1 MRSSE
6 KKLIQKA
13 IDKEID
19 SGKAH
24 KEIFQSLSK
33 NFNNKEE
40 LFELLSKTPTKV
52 SREQYKIWN
61 YILAIV
67 LFTTWGTFLHA
78 LITDISA
85 STVLVSLYFFFLIKS
100 VIKWRIKNYFWIAV
114 LNGLFI
120 LLIIGLSIVEPEG
133 LVNIHAQLI
142 LLQNVILLTLSIWLE
157 KKLLPKTSTEKVKLK
172 DENDRWFFKKVYCF
186 ERK

>member
-1 MRSSE
+1 MKSSE

-13 IDKEID
+13 IDREVQL
-19 SGKAH
+19 GNTH
-24 KEIFQSLSK
+24 KDIFQTLGK
-33 NFNNKEE
+33 KFKEKDE
-40 LFELLSKTPTKV
+40 LFEQLSKTPSKTLRK
-52 SREQYKIWN
+52 QYKIWN
-61 YILAIV
+61 YLLAIV
-67 LFTTWGTFLHA
+67 LFITWCTLLHA
-78 LITDISA
+78 FITDISA

-157 KKLLPKTSTEKVKLK
+157 KKLLPKTSTEKVKQK
-172 DENDRWFFKKVYCF
+172 DENDRWFFKKVYRF
-186 ERK
+186 D

>member
-61 YILAIV
+61 YLLAIV

-85 STVLVSLYFFFLIKS
+85 SIILFSFYFFFLIQS
-100 VIKWRIKNYFWIAV
+100 VIKWRIKNYFWIAI
-114 LNGLFI
+114 LSGLF
-120 LLIIGLSIVEPEG
+120 LLLLIGLSIGEPEG
-133 LVNIHAQLI
+133 FANIHAQLL
-142 LLQNVILLTLSIWLE
+142 LLQNSILLTLSIWLE
-157 KKLLPKTSTEKVKLK
+157 KKLLPKASTDKIKQK
-172 DENDRWFFKKVYCF
+172 DENDRWFFKKVYHF
-186 ERK
+186 D

>member
-85 STVLVSLYFFFLIKS
+85 SIILFSFYFFFLIQS
-100 VIKWRIKNYFWIAV
+100 VIKWRIKNYFWIAI
-114 LNGLFI
+114 LSGLFL
-120 LLIIGLSIVEPEG
+120 LLIIGLSIAEPEG
-133 LVNIHAQLI
+133 FANIHAQL
-142 LLQNVILLTLSIWLE
+142 LLIQNSALLTLSIWLE
-157 KKLLPKTSTEKVKLK
+157 KKLLPKASTEKVKQK
-172 DENDRWFFKKVYCF
+172 DENDLWFFKKVYRF
-186 ERK
+186 E